1 MRTSKEI
8 GQQIRQ
14 IRKNK
19 PMNLTAFAKQIGV
32 NKSTLSR
39 YENGSRKIP
48 MEDIEIIA
56 RELNVTPERLIF
68 AEQARMDS
76 IKNELTEKE
85 WEQVIS
91 FAEDILKQHKR

>member
-1 MRTSKEI
+1 
-8 GQQIRQ
+8 
-14 IRKNK
+14 
-19 PMNLTAFAKQIGV
+19 
-32 NKSTLSR
+32 
-39 YENGSRKIP
+39 

-76 IKNELTEKE
+76 IKNERTEKE

-91 FAEDILKQHKR
+91 FAEDILKQRKR